1 MLCVDVEV
9 RYEKAGVVSKA
20 RSLDGLLVGLGL
32 SLVRVL
38 VELVGGS
45 AHGTG
50 DTVGDG
56 VVGGVALGLLLV
68 GLLGCLGGVAL
79 DGLGDVVGGVGDG
92 VGDLANDTLVRLV
105 DVRGRHFDRVGWVG
119 WFGLS
124 EESLEDVLMRG
135 RKKQRGKVVG
145 WFLYLYCCT
154 VSPSRTCNHRGTFHN
169 DRMSYPL
176 RPYSFAKLTSKA
188 FLSLLTILS
197 HGLTL

>member
-1 MLCVDVEV
+1 MGI
-9 RYEKAGVVSKA
+9 KKA

-45 AHGTG
+45 THGTG

-79 DGLGDVVGGVGDG
+79 DGLGDVVGSVGDG
-92 VGDLANDTLVRLV
+92 VGDLTNDTLVRLV
-105 DVRGRHFDRVGWVG
+105 DVRGRHFDRVGGVG

-124 EESLEDVLMRG
+124 EESLGRCGDERG
-135 RKKQRGKVVG
+135 RKKQLGKVVG
-145 WFLYLYCCT
+145 FFLYLYCCT
-154 VSPSRTCNHRGTFHN
+154 GPLSHVQSQRAFHN